1 MDKKEERLNIII
13 EAAINEFLEKGYEKA
28 SMESIAKA
36 ANLSK
41 GGLYHHFSRKIDIL
55 LAVNLQILGPI
66 QEIISRIVGNPSIRD
81 GLKQFIEEYIH
92 YWDTHRR
99 EITLYFFTMNVSFG
113 DPQIMGYYKKFARQ
127 EFDFFGSLFSKGME
141 EGVFKPRNA
150 RAHAAALISC
160 IDGYLAYMLID
171 ETLSINDTITE
182 IQKTFIDDLLIN
194 KQ

>member
-1 MDKKEERLNIII
+1 MDKKEERLNNII
-13 EAAINEFLEKGYEKA
+13 EAAITEFLEKGYEKA

-66 QEIISRIVGNPSIRD
+66 QDIIARINANPSLID
-81 GLKQFIEEYIH
+81 GLKQFVSDYIN

-99 EITLYFFTMNVSFG
+99 EITLYFFTMNISFS
-113 DPQIMGYYKKFARQ
+113 DPQLMTYYKEIARH
-127 EFDFFGSLFSKGME
+127 EFDFFGALFSKGME
-141 EGVFKPRNA
+141 EGIFKPRNA
-150 RAHAAALISC
+150 KAHAAALISC

-171 ETLSINDTITE
+171 ESLSIKDTIDE
-182 IQKTFIDDLLIN
+182 IQKTFIDDLLI
-194 KQ
+194 K